1 MNMRNSSN
9 LKLSCVALTAV
20 LSYPLFAAP
29 PTLEGKIIARHSSAD
44 AYQAIAVDT
53 EHFYAISNVRITKHD
68 KQTGD
73 IKISWDSGSDVTA
86 DLMHLD
92 SGMLVNGKLYAAH
105 SNYPLWPMESSIEV
119 WNAETLD
126 HIDSHNYGVLLGSM
140 TWIDRYADSW
150 WGTFAN
156 YDRVQP
162 GADHPYGE
170 TSNTVIV
177 KLDEDFSVLQQWALP
192 DEILARMS
200 PMSNSGGSWGADGY
214 LYLTGHDYPEIY
226 VMQIPATGS
235 ILDWVATVVV
245 PGLDGQG
252 IAWDRTTTEREL
264 WAIVRNDR
272 QVLRIQM
279 PELPPNTA
287 SQISAQRD

>member
-1 MNMRNSSN
+1 MIMCDSSN
-9 LKLSCVALTAV
+9 LKLSCVALAAA

-29 PTLEGKIIARHSSAD
+29 PVFEGKIITQYTSAD
-44 AYQAIAVDT
+44 AYQAIAVDA

-68 KQTGD
+68 KQSGD
-73 IKISWDSGSDVTA
+73 VKSSWGGVSGVA
-86 DLMHLD
+86 AGLMHLD
-92 SGMLVNGKLYAAH
+92 SGMVADGKLYAAH
-105 SNYPLWPMESSIEV
+105 SNYPLWPMDSSIEV
-119 WNAETLD
+119 WDAETMG

-140 TWIDRYADSW
+140 TWIDRYDDSW
-150 WGTFAN
+150 WGAFAN

-177 KLDEDFSVLQQWALP
+177 KLDQDFSVLQQWALP

-200 PMSNSGGSWGADGY
+200 PMSNSGGSWGTDGY
-214 LYLTGHDYPEIY
+214 LYLTGHNYPEIY
-226 VMQIPATGS
+226 VMRVPETGS
-235 ILDWVATVVV
+235 TLDWVATVAV

-252 IAWDRTTTEREL
+252 IAWDRTATDREL
-264 WAIVRNDR
+264 WAILRNNR

-279 PELPPNTA
+279 PELPPNTI
-287 SQISAQRD
+287 SQTSAQR